1 MIVYALYSSYC
12 DSCNNEFN
20 TLEDLYVSIELAE
33 AALNKRNQ
41 ENQNLEHQS
50 YYVQGLPVIEK

>member
-1 MIVYALYSSYC
+1 MIVYALYSSYH
-12 DSCNNEFN
+12 DDYDNWYN
-20 TLEDLYVSIELAE
+20 LEDLYVSIELAE